1 MSFSILDR
9 SVDLSSSL
17 LLEASAG
24 TGKTFAIEHLVV
36 RQLLDSEAVTIDQ
49 ILVVTFTKAAA
60 RELRAR
66 IHANLVEA
74 IKGLDRS
81 EASGWD
87 YLDALAEPGE
97 ELRSRARGRLQRALA
112 AFDTALI
119 ETIHG
124 FCYRFLGSCGFAG
137 GLGLELQPLDER
149 LDRVGQLRL
158 VRDFFRLGLT
168 SGQYTAE
175 ELQKMVN
182 SHRGDSERFF
192 EALLQKASER
202 GAVESDPL
210 FGKLAGDLRRFF
222 WRYLEREELL
232 THDRVI
238 DLMAESLTHPE
249 FLKEVRS
256 RLAFVVVDEFQDIDP
271 AQWAIFRR
279 ICEGGST
286 PLVLVG
292 DPKQSIYAFRHA
304 DIYTY
309 LEARS
314 WIGEER
320 CYSLSVNYRSRPDLL
335 DGLNTLFSEA
345 NAPGLFALPRLG
357 TSLPYPPVEAAPG
370 ALEGGK
376 ICFLSA
382 QAEEELFSYIGDRW
396 IEEVALGEKVDGAI
410 LVSRWDQG
418 VRVQAY
424 LQSRGIPS
432 FLARR
437 QPIASLALFTPFCD
451 LLAALIDPSP
461 HSIRRAI
468 GGRIIGW
475 SPEKVARLTDL
486 RELAPWIERFTSLRK
501 LWLRS
506 GLCSAVESLLN
517 SLSIGEE
524 LLSREEGG
532 RLYSQLRQ
540 LVERASEWESGHG
553 IAPERL
559 LTAVKGWAQAKEEV
573 APISDGEG
581 LQILTIHASKGL
593 EYDLVFALGV
603 ADRSLPSKIDPAEGD
618 AEKAR
623 LLYVALTRA
632 KRELYIPLPLPKGR
646 GRAPIELLLNREVG
660 IETIVLNGERSERR
674 LVLPPLQL
682 IPPPPSSL
690 AFSREWVS
698 SYSGLSRGE
707 VERRG
712 GPARGQGERS
722 RHTLP
727 AGVET
732 GILLHAL
739 LEKVDW
745 GLAARGGEELDRW
758 VAAQLALTHLA
769 GWEEVVGQMVHA
781 AFSTPIAGFTLAQVD
796 PDSTAREMEFLF
808 PVDGEELFHGRPVD
822 KGALFGVVDLLFE
835 FEGRSY
841 LVDWKSNWLGESSGA
856 YGEEGLKGAVERHDY
871 RLQAAIYR
879 RALERY
885 LRLVDPRPLS
895 ESFGGVY
902 YLFLR
907 GLDGESQRGVIE
919 C

>member
-9 SVDLSSSL
+9 SIDLSSSL

-36 RQLLDSEAVTIDQ
+36 RQLLSSETVTIDR
-49 ILVVTFTKAAA
+49 ISVVTFTKAAA

-66 IHANLVEA
+66 IHSNLVEA
-74 IKGLDRS
+74 IGRLDRS
-81 EASGWD
+81 EGSGWD
-87 YLDALAEPGE
+87 YLDALVEAGE
-97 ELRSRARGRLQRALA
+97 EVHSQARGRLQRALA
-112 AFDTALI
+112 AFDSALI

-124 FCYRFLGSCGFAG
+124 FCTRFLGSCGFAG
-137 GLGLELQPLDER
+137 GIGLELQPVEER

-168 SGQYTAE
+168 RGGYTAE

-192 EALLQKASER
+192 EALLQRASGRE
-202 GAVESDPL
+202 AVESDPL
-210 FGKLAGDLRRFF
+210 FGKLAGDLRLFF

-256 RLAFVVVDEFQDIDP
+256 RLSFVVVDEFQDTDP

-279 ICEGGST
+279 ICEGGSI

-320 CYSLSVNYRSRPDLL
+320 CHSLSINYRSCPGLIG
-335 DGLNTLFSEA
+335 GLNALFSEA
-345 NAPGLFALPRLG
+345 NAPGLFALPRLT
-357 TSLPYPPVEAAPG
+357 TSLPYPPVEPAPG
-370 ALEGGK
+370 AVEGGK
-376 ICFLSA
+376 IRFLLA

-396 IEEVALGEKVDGAI
+396 IEEVELGEKVDGAV

-437 QPIASLALFTPFCD
+437 QSIDSLALFTPFCD
-451 LLAALIDPSP
+451 LLVALIDPSP
-461 HSIRRAI
+461 HSIRRVV

-475 SPEKVARLTDL
+475 SPEKVATLTDL
-486 RELAPWIERFTSLRK
+486 RELAPWIDRFTSLRK
-501 LWLRS
+501 LWLDS
-506 GLCSAVESLLN
+506 GLCSAVEALLN

-524 LLSREEGG
+524 LLSREGGG
-532 RLYSQLRQ
+532 RLYSELRQ

-559 LTAVKGWAQAKEEV
+559 LSAVKGWAQAKEEV
-573 APISDGEG
+573 APIPEGEG

-603 ADRSLPSKIDPAEGD
+603 ADRSLPSKIDPAEGE

-632 KRELYIPLPLPKGR
+632 KRELYIPLPLAKGR

-660 IETIVLNGERSERR
+660 IETIVLSGVKSERR
-674 LVLPPLQL
+674 MTPPSPQL
-682 IPPPPSSL
+682 IPPHPSSL
-690 AFSREWVS
+690 SFSRERVS
-698 SYSGLSRGE
+698 SYSGLNRRE
-707 VERRG
+707 MEQRG

-732 GILLHAL
+732 GILLHDL

-745 GLAARGGEELDRW
+745 KLAGAGGEALDRW
-758 VAAQLALTHLA
+758 VAARLALTHLE
-769 GWEEVVGQMVHA
+769 GWEEVVSQMVHA
-781 AFSTPIAGFTLAQVD
+781 AFSTPMGRFTLAQVD
-796 PDSTAREMEFLF
+796 PSSTAREMEFLF
-808 PVDGEELFHGRPVD
+808 PVDGKELFHGRPVE

-841 LVDWKSNWLGESSGA
+841 LVDWKSNWLGGSDAA
-856 YGEEGLKGAVERHDY
+856 YEEEGLRGAIEQHDY

-879 RALERY
+879 GALERY

-907 GLDGESQRGVIE
+907 GLDGKGGRGVIE

>member
-36 RQLLDSEAVTIDQ
+36 RQLLSSEAVTIDR
-49 ILVVTFTKAAA
+49 ISVVTFTKAAA

-66 IHANLVEA
+66 IHSNLVEA
-74 IKGLDRS
+74 IERLDRPGG
-81 EASGWD
+81 SGWD
-87 YLDALAEPGE
+87 YLDAEPPA
-97 ELRSRARGRLQRALA
+97 RAKGRLQRALA
-112 AFDTALI
+112 AFDSALI

-137 GLGLELQPLDER
+137 GIGLELQPLEER

-168 SGQYTAE
+168 RGQYTAE

-182 SHRGDSERFF
+182 SYRGDSERFF
-192 EALLQKASER
+192 EALLQRASER
-202 GAVESDPL
+202 EAVESDPL
-210 FGKLAGDLRRFF
+210 FGKLVGELRLFF

-238 DLMAESLTHPE
+238 DLMAESLTHRE

-256 RLAFVVVDEFQDIDP
+256 RLSFVVVDEFQDTDP

-279 ICEGGST
+279 ICEEGSI

-320 CYSLSVNYRSRPDLL
+320 CHSLSVNYRSRPDLIR
-335 DGLNTLFSEA
+335 GLNALFSEA

-357 TSLPYPPVEAAPG
+357 TSLPYPPVEPAPG
-370 ALEGGK
+370 AVEGGK

-382 QAEEELFSYIGDRW
+382 QTEEELFSYIGDRW
-396 IEEVALGEKVDGAI
+396 IEEVELGEKVDSAI

-418 VRVQAY
+418 GRVQAY

-437 QPIASLALFTPFCD
+437 QSIDSLALFTPFCD

-461 HSIRRAI
+461 HSIRRVV
-468 GGRIIGW
+468 GGQIIGW
-475 SPEKVARLTDL
+475 SPDKVRVLTDL
-486 RELAPWIERFTSLRK
+486 RELAPWFERFTSLRK
-501 LWLRS
+501 LWLSS
-506 GLCSAVESLLN
+506 GLCSAVERLLS

-524 LLSREEGG
+524 LLSREGGG
-532 RLYSQLRQ
+532 RLYSELRQ
-540 LVERASEWESGHG
+540 LVERASEWESSHG

-559 LTAVKGWAQAKEEV
+559 LAAVKGWAQAKEEM
-573 APISDGEG
+573 APTPEGEG

-603 ADRSLPSKIDPAEGD
+603 ADRSLPSKVDPVEGE

-632 KRELYIPLPLPKGR
+632 KRELYIPLPIPKGR

-660 IETIVLNGERSERR
+660 IETIVLNGAGSERR
-674 LVLPPLQL
+674 LVLPPPQL
-682 IPPPPSSL
+682 IAPPPSAIS
-690 AFSREWVS
+690 FSREWVS

-712 GPARGQGERS
+712 GPVRGQGERS

-745 GLAARGGEELDRW
+745 KLAAAGGEELDRW
-758 VAAQLALTHLA
+758 VAARLALTHLE
-769 GWEEVVGQMVHA
+769 GWGAVVGPMVHA
-781 AFSTPIAGFTLAQVD
+781 AFSTPISGFTLSQVD
-796 PDSTAREMEFLF
+796 PSSTAREVEFLF
-808 PVDGEELFHGRPVD
+808 PVDGEERFHGRLVE

-841 LVDWKSNWLGESSGA
+841 LVDWKSNWLGEGDGD
-856 YGEEGLKGAVERHDY
+856 YEEGSLREAIEQHDY

-907 GLDGESQRGVIE
+907 GLDGKGARGVIE